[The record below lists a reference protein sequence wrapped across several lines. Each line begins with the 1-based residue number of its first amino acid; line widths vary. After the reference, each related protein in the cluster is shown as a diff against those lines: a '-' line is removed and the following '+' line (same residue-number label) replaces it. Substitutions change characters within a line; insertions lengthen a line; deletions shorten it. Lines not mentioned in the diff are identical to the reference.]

1 MYERYQGERVTTEL
15 LCRPELARH
24 PVPRVPVRGPGIVV
38 ALAACLL
45 LASVLVLF
53 FQVRGFLDHIETR
66 LIAES
71 SGVDIRLRAMGQQ
84 MEALRGKFHG
94 LLAESVEMRLKSLE
108 KIVESGKV
116 SADDLRA
123 FEELQKDLKAL
134 ENYAGTSGVG
144 GLDYPAQEHSRFRPM
159 AQPQVVHNTG
169 LMAEVVELKTLF
181 YFCLVG
187 IAVSAVAMV
196 GYYWIRQRRHAR
208 YIHDLVGAMPMLPHQ
223 SPDGGS

>member
-1 MYERYQGERVTTEL
+1 MYERYQGERATTQV
-15 LCRPELARH
+15 LCHPELAER
-24 PVPRVPVRGPGIVV
+24 PVPRVPVRAPGLFPV
-38 ALAACLL
+38 LAACLL

-53 FQVRGFLDHIETR
+53 FQVRGFLDHVESR
-66 LIAES
+66 LVSES
-71 SGVDIRLRAMGQQ
+71 ASGNLRLRAMGQQ

-134 ENYAGTSGVG
+134 ENYAGMPGAV
-144 GLDYPAQEHSRFRPM
+144 GLDYPVQEHSRFRPM
-159 AQPQVVHNTG
+159 APPQAAPSSQ

-181 YFCLVG
+181 YFCLAGLAAGTLALV
-187 IAVSAVAMV
+187 I
-196 GYYWIRQRRHAR
+196 YYWVRRRRYAR
-208 YIHDLVGAMPMLPHQ
+208 YIRDLAETLPLLPRQ
-223 SPDGGS
+223 SPNGGS